1 MIVVTSLVVTS
12 SEYSGPDDVV
22 KKTYIVAEVDTEESG
37 PIACLID

>member
-37 PIACLID
+37 LIACLID